1 MFDVVSQTPREIVF
15 IYIVFMAAC
24 LVTYPLIRLIMT
36 AAEKG
41 LNKWR

>member
-1 MFDVVSQTPREIVF
+1 MFETVNQTPKEIIF

-24 LVTYPLIRLIMT
+24 FVTYPLIRLITT
-36 AAEKG
+36 AMEKG